1 MKKLF
6 LFVMMACAI
15 PFLAQAQRFA
25 LIDMEYIMQN
35 ITEYERATTQMEN
48 LSKQR
53 QAEIDKISNE
63 AKTMYQSYQSETKL
77 TAAQKKAK
85 DDAIVAKEKQ
95 ASELRRKYFGPE
107 GELAKKRQELIE
119 PIQNEIYE
127 VVKAIAQRKGY
138 SLVLDR
144 ASATSVIFA
153 SPNIDISD
161 EVLSQLGANSN

>member
-1 MKKLF
+1 
-6 LFVMMACAI
+6 
-15 PFLAQAQRFA
+15 
-25 LIDMEYIMQN
+25 
-35 ITEYERATTQMEN
+35 
-48 LSKQR
+48 
-53 QAEIDKISNE
+53 
-63 AKTMYQSYQSETKL
+63 
-77 TAAQKKAK
+77 
-85 DDAIVAKEKQ
+85 
-95 ASELRRKYFGPE
+95 
-107 GELAKKRQELIE
+107 LIE